1 MRILAAD
8 DHAAMRQS
16 LVRALA
22 SELEV
27 EVVGEAPDG
36 GAAVHVAQQLQPDV
50 ILMDI
55 VMPPRAIICQRSQPR
70 RARVGLFA
78 VNRHVEALQHGVDRI
93 GDGVTAAT
101 GEQQAN
107 GLAAVGALAA
117 EHDQGTGIASGG
129 KTPATDQ

>member
-1 MRILAAD
+1 MRTLAAD
-8 DHAAMRQS
+8 DHTAMRQS
-16 LVRALA
+16 LVLALA
-22 SELEV
+22 SELDV

-78 VNRHVEALQHGVDRI
+78 VNRHVEALQHGVNRI
-93 GDGVTAAT
+93 GNRVTAAA

-107 GLAAVGALAA
+107 GLAAVGALSA
-117 EHDQGTGIASGG
+117 EHDQGTGVAPGG
-129 KTPATDQ
+129 EAPTPDQ